1 MKKRIHRTVS
11 IVLAGL
17 ACSTFSLVSVAGA
30 ATSAAAAA
38 PPTLSVTPSALSFVD
53 TTLGAYTEKQFTVS
67 NETGTTVTLTYFDRS
82 GANGNDFTV
91 VVDNN
96 AECPDYDTST
106 GNVTL
111 QSGHSCV
118 FGVRFFPSALG
129 ARSATLTLTSNGS
142 QVPGT
147 SINVSGTGTIGYY
160 QVSSDG
166 SIGYAGD
173 ANFWGDLSGTSLNSP
188 IVGMS
193 QVGNNGGYWLTAADG
208 GVFSFGPAAQFY
220 GSAGSLRLNKPVV
233 GMAALHYGGG
243 YWLVATDGGIFAYGN
258 AQFYGST
265 GGMTL
270 NKPIVDMAA
279 TNDGNGYWL
288 VASDGG
294 IFAYGDAQ
302 FYGSTGGI
310 ALNQP
315 VVGMAPT
322 PDDGGYWLVAAD
334 GGIFAYGDAQFY
346 GSAGNLHLVKPIT
359 AMAVMPDGNG
369 YWFSANDGGLF
380 AYGDAPF
387 YGSGN
392 SNGLTDVVGMAISG
406 EATVQAQYGGSLP
419 FARSAAVPREGWSST
434 LPPGQLEV
442 SPPLR

>member
-30 ATSAAAAA
+30 ATSAAAAG

-233 GMAALHYGGG
+233 GMAALH
-243 YWLVATDGGIFAYGN
+243 
-258 AQFYGST
+258 
-265 GGMTL
+265 
-270 NKPIVDMAA
+270 
-279 TNDGNGYWL
+279 DGNGYWL

-359 AMAVMPDGNG
+359 AMAAMPDGNG